1 MIGYYVHH
9 HGVGHL
15 SRARAI
21 AARLAGDVTG
31 ISSAARPAHWPGD
44 WLQVADDAPCGAAG
58 DDPTAGGAL
67 HWVPLG
73 HAGLR
78 SRMAAVAQ
86 WLDAV
91 RPRAVVVDVSV
102 EVALLC
108 RLHGVP
114 VAVVLQPGERS
125 DPAHDLV
132 YRIADRLI
140 APWPADL
147 HPWRSSV
154 DPHDPRLHHVG
165 AISRHDGRDPAVVP
179 HDRAASHVVVLNG
192 AGGDPLL
199 DGDDLVAARQAT
211 PGWRWTV
218 LGGPGGRWQDDPWP
232 VLCSAD
238 VVVTHAGQNA
248 VAEVA
253 AARRPAVVVARDR
266 PHDEQHHLVRALQA
280 DDRWPVVA
288 LEHPPPTGAWASLL
302 ERQAG
307 RDGQTWWTFNDGSGA
322 ERVVELVRREALA

>member
-9 HGVGHL
+9 HGAGHL
-15 SRARAI
+15 SRARAV
-21 AARLAGDVTG
+21 AAHLGSDITG
-31 ISSAARPAHWPGD
+31 LSSAARPANWPGD
-44 WLQVADDAPCGAAG
+44 WLHLDDDAPVGAVG
-58 DDPTAGGAL
+58 DDPTARGAL
-67 HWVPLG
+67 HWVPLR

-78 SRMAAVAQ
+78 SRMATVAQ
-86 WLDAV
+86 WLESV

-108 RLHGVP
+108 RLHGLP
-114 VAVVLQPGERS
+114 VTIVLQPGDRS
-125 DPAHDLV
+125 DPAHDLA
-132 YRIADRLI
+132 YRIADRLV

-154 DPHDPRLHHVG
+154 DVDDPRLHHVG
-165 AISRHDGRDPAVVP
+165 AISRHDGRDPAAAP
-179 HDRAASHVVVLNG
+179 HDRTAPHVVVLNG

-199 DGDDLVAARQAT
+199 DADDLVAARRAT
-211 PGWRWTV
+211 PAWRWTV

-232 VLCSAD
+232 IICSAD

-266 PHDEQHHLVRALQA
+266 PFDEQHHLVRALQS

-288 LEHPPPTGAWASLL
+288 LEHPPSARAWADLL
-302 ERQAG
+302 DRQAA
-307 RDGQTWWTFNDGSGA
+307 RDGRTWRTFNDGSGA
-322 ERVVELVRREALA
+322 ERVVRLVRQEALT

>member
-9 HGVGHL
+9 HGAGHL

-21 AARLAGDVTG
+21 AARLGGEITG
-31 ISSAARPAHWPGD
+31 ISTAARPPEWPGD
-44 WLQVADDAPCGAAG
+44 WLHLADDAPVGAVG

-67 HWVPLG
+67 HWVPLR

-78 SRMAAVAQ
+78 SRMATLAQ
-86 WLDAV
+86 WLDSA
-91 RPRAVVVDVSV
+91 RPRAVVVDVSA

-114 VAVVLQPGERS
+114 VAAVLQPGDRA

-132 YRIADRLI
+132 YRVACRLV
-140 APWPADL
+140 APWPPDL
-147 HPWRSSV
+147 QPWRSSV
-154 DPHDPRLHHVG
+154 DAGDPRLLHVG
-165 AISRHDGRDPAVVP
+165 AISRHDGRDPGTVP
-179 HDRAASHVVVLNG
+179 HDRATPHVVVLNG

-199 DGDDLVAARQAT
+199 DADALAAARRAA

-232 VLCSAD
+232 VVCAAD

-248 VAEVA
+248 VADVA
-253 AARRPAVVVARDR
+253 AARRPAVVIARDR

-280 DDRWPVVA
+280 HDRWPVVA
-288 LEHPPPTGAWASLL
+288 LEHPPGPEGWAALL
-302 ERQAG
+302 ERQAACDG
-307 RDGQTWWTFNDGSGA
+307 RAWRTFNDGAGA
-322 ERVVELVRREALA
+322 ERVAELVREEAWT